1 MNMHITVVVV
11 RGQLYE
17 FYVCVRQK
25 AARLSESC
33 VVVAL
38 SAPRVV
44 QNIAPQRSTSLFS
57 ERAGNVLRSTDI
69 ERVNISIIRGYTHVT
84 IPCL

>member
-33 VVVAL
+33 VVLL
-38 SAPRVV
+38 SLRLGSY
-44 QNIAPQRSTSLFS
+44 RTSLHNAPHLSSRS
-57 ERAGNVLRSTDI
+57 ERATFSEAQTLS
-69 ERVNISIIRGYTHVT
+69 E
-84 IPCL
+84 